1 MFFCLLFTRLSE
13 ENTFYIFLEFRLGAQ
28 SSHSLFF
35 GGGGCGGVGKVTHGD
50 RMNLG
55 VIQSLRLFDII
66 RISLIIVYSLF

>member
-1 MFFCLLFTRLSE
+1 MLNLPIVFFL
-13 ENTFYIFLEFRLGAQ
+13 
-28 SSHSLFF
+28 